1 MAIRAISV
9 KYLGWRYSGGALQ
22 ILSYTRATTTK
33 LPTFFLLS
41 FLSELSEIVRFSEQ
55 MGEPETHR

>member
-9 KYLGWRYSGGALQ
+9 KYLGWRFSGGALQ

-41 FLSELSEIVRFSEQ
+41 VLWVFVGIVGNGKIF
-55 MGEPETHR
+55 GIDG